1 MWPSTWTS
9 QPPQSTPHGMCGLQP
24 TAPSGPMATPFAGE
38 QAPHELPFMVQP
50 AQQGIHWH
58 PSYGQHPPMPVPPQ
72 QPHQQDLPF
81 PNCHPETTQLCRTA
95 PLPQQVPPMFY
106 PQNCPQQHLPQLQVP
121 GTSPVQEPPVQPISM
136 PHQQHFVVPKPMET
150 TTLPTSHHELQA
162 TTSETPGLDL
172 KALENRL
179 LLRRSLRIWL
189 HP

>member
-1 MWPSTWTS
+1 MDFPATSEYTSWYVRPTTYGTLWTY
-9 QPPQSTPHGMCGLQP
+9 GDK
-24 TAPSGPMATPFAGE
+24 

-179 LLRRSLRIWL
+179 LLRLLRRSLRIWL